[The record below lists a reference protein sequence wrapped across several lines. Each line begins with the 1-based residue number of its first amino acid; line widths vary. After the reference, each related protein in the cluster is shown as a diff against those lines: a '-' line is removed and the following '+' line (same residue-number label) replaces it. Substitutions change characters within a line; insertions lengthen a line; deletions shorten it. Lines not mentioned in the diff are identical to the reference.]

1 MYKANIVA
9 KLTDKNTGFSTEIEV
24 MKMSYRVEDNVLWI
38 TKATGTIIDFDLCDY
53 DVEIKT
59 IKM

>member
-9 KLTDKNTGFSTEIEV
+9 KLIDKRTGFSTEIEV
-24 MKMSYRVEDNVLWI
+24 MKMSYKIEDNVLWL
-38 TKATGTIIDFDLCDY
+38 TKVTGTIIDFDLNDY

-59 IKM
+59 IKK

>member
-9 KLTDKNTGFSTEIEV
+9 KLIDKRTGFSTEIEV
-24 MKMSYRVEDNVLWI
+24 MKMSYKVEDNMLWI
-38 TKATGTIIDFDLCDY
+38 TKVTGTIIDFDLNDF

-59 IKM
+59 IKY